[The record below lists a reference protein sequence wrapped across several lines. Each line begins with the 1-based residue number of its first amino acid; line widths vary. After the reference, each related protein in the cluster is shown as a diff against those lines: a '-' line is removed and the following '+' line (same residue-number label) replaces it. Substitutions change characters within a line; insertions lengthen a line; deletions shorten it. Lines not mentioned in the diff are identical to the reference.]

1 MNPSR
6 ARSRLNAYL
15 EDDLPPRQ
23 RARVEAALEASSEL
37 RQELAELRGI
47 VDLLRGL
54 PRPEAPPGLAG
65 LVMARVRAGE
75 AEPATLR
82 NWLVGWLEPRFAVPA
97 VAGALV
103 LVVFASAQIGQRPD
117 GGSVPPQQLAEAQ
130 AAPAAARPS
139 VDIAAE
145 MRALARERLQRR
157 VRRQGMAGILR
168 SAGHPHSAAFASDIE
183 GVGDVAL
190 VSFGGH

>member
-23 RARVEAALEASSEL
+23 RARVEAALEASPEL

-75 AEPATLR
+75 DEPATLR
-82 NWLVGWLEPRFAVPA
+82 NYLATQLPEPQ
-97 VAGALV
+97 
-103 LVVFASAQIGQRPD
+103 ASAVRSCDDCRIEFVDYDWGLNDRTTPPD
-117 GGSVPPQQLAEAQ
+117 KP
-130 AAPAAARPS
+130 
-139 VDIAAE
+139 
-145 MRALARERLQRR
+145 RATLYN
-157 VRRQGMAGILR
+157 
-168 SAGHPHSAAFASDIE
+168 HPTP
-183 GVGDVAL
+183 
-190 VSFGGH
+190 